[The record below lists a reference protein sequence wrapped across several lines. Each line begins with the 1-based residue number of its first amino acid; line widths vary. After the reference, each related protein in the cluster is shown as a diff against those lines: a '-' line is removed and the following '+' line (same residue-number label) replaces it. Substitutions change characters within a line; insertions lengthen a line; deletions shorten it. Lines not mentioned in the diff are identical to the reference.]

1 MVLFSGDNLTS
12 TANLKI
18 PSVGCENCSK
28 KSNSV
33 SFLNVSLRRRNI
45 PSPIFDDDSLQ
56 SFNNSEFVEVV
67 PPNKTKSI
75 SDELLEVKSD
85 DKDDDTKG
93 VQMKE
98 LIGKMY
104 LLEQELKTLRGN
116 LEKSSK
122 KLLSNRQ
129 SQDMMI
135 RQRVLN
141 GKVTKMLFTKYDGI
155 KIQ

>member
-1 MVLFSGDNLTS
+1 MDPVP
-12 TANLKI
+12 I
-18 PSVGCENCSK
+18 PSSK
-28 KSNSV
+28 
-33 SFLNVSLRRRNI
+33 
-45 PSPIFDDDSLQ
+45 P
-56 SFNNSEFVEVV
+56 
-67 PPNKTKSI
+67 KSI

-85 DKDDDTKG
+85 DKDDNTKR

-104 LLEQELKTLRGN
+104 LLEQELKTLRNN

-122 KLLSNRQ
+122 KLLCSKQ
-129 SQDMMI
+129 SRDMMI
-135 RQRVLN
+135 RLRVIN

>member
-1 MVLFSGDNLTS
+1 MDPVP
-12 TANLKI
+12 I
-18 PSVGCENCSK
+18 PSSK
-28 KSNSV
+28 
-33 SFLNVSLRRRNI
+33 
-45 PSPIFDDDSLQ
+45 P
-56 SFNNSEFVEVV
+56 
-67 PPNKTKSI
+67 KSI

-85 DKDDDTKG
+85 DKYDNTKS

-104 LLEQELKTLRGN
+104 LLEQELKTLRNN

-122 KLLSNRQ
+122 KLLCSKQ
-129 SQDMMI
+129 SRDMMI
-135 RQRVLN
+135 RLRVIN